1 MWGRQSES
9 LQSLSYSRNRDGP
22 RKEDIHLRDCRNTS
36 KSKPSEELPLPK
48 FWCKNPGSFWFLF
61 LSSLRLPQQLMAD
74 LLHTWGINI
83 PLWTICIIW

>member
-9 LQSLSYSRNRDGP
+9 LQSFLSYSRNRDGP

-48 FWCKNPGSFWFLF
+48 FWCKNPGSLVS
-61 LSSLRLPQQLMAD
+61 LSKFIEASP
-74 LLHTWGINI
+74 TTNG
-83 PLWTICIIW
+83 